1 MNVIGL
7 TEDWHWIGIG
17 LGVDWQIGT
26 ESILAQYWLQIAIGL
41 APDWHQIGTRLAM
54 H

>member
-17 LGVDWQIGT
+17 LGVDWQIGN
-26 ESILAQYWLQIAIGL
+26 ESTLDWKIGTVFGLTLDWHRIDIEL
-41 APDWHQIGTRLAM
+41 APD
-54 H
+54 